1 MHLQINVLNTVF
13 ESHVTMVSKFTEER
27 QIILSEMCARV
38 DMPEPN
44 LLIICRDE
52 LNLFIT
58 FERLSKITYLS
69 VSRVCSRYI
78 MDGGRGGA
86 QTGEGEVADA
96 INRLCGP
103 REHQTSMLPQHL
115 LAFNP
120 SDLV

>member
-78 MDGGRGGA
+78 MDGGRGG
-86 QTGEGEVADA
+86 TDW
-96 INRLCGP
+96 
-103 REHQTSMLPQHL
+103 
-115 LAFNP
+115 
-120 SDLV
+120 